1 MTINFP
7 QRPKWLT
14 FERLAMWLI
23 VIVLAIWIFRSC
35 GDKTTWQQK
44 LADKEAQRKKE
55 VDSVQDRFVEYQGYA
70 FREISKWVDS
80 SESLL
85 AENVVLRYER
95 DQAWVGL
102 EKNKIA
108 ADKLIAS
115 IKGSDGKDS
124 AACLELAEK
133 YTYAAG
139 QVVAYKNKSDLLIAK
154 LDTAGSFKDKIINQQ
169 KKAID
174 NAIATNVYLN
184 NQYNGLYESFGKL
197 KPRNSVWF
205 GVETTVMPGLILA
218 GPQFAYQTKKGT
230 QYQLSVG
237 LDSKDVNYY
246 VRAGLTWKI
255 SFRK

>member
-23 VIVLAIWIFRSC
+23 IIVLAFWIFRSC
-35 GDKTTWQQK
+35 GDKNTWQQK

-55 VDSVQDRFVEYQGYA
+55 VDSVQKEFQYHYILAVNAIEKMKDSAEALLSEVE
-70 FREISKWVDS
+70 
-80 SESLL
+80 
-85 AENVVLRYER
+85 VLRYER
-95 DQAWVGL
+95 NEAWKGL
-102 EKNKIA
+102 GVNKEE
-108 ADKLIAS
+108 ADKLIAR
-115 IKGSDGKDS
+115 IKNSQGKDT
-124 AACLELAEK
+124 ADCLELTEK
-133 YTYAAG
+133 YTAAAG

-154 LDTAGSFKDKIINQQ
+154 LDTAGSFKDKIIAQQ
-169 KKAID
+169 KKSID
-174 NAIATNVYLN
+174 DAIATNVFIN
-184 NQYNGLYESFGKL
+184 NQYQGLYESFGKL

-246 VRAGLTWKI
+246 VRAGLIWKI

>member
-23 VIVLAIWIFRSC
+23 IIVLAFWIFRSC

-44 LADKEAQRKKE
+44 LADTEAQRKKD
-55 VDSVQDRFVEYQGYA
+55 VDSVQQSFSTRYA
-70 FREISKWVDS
+70 MAVSAVQYWQDS
-80 SESLL
+80 AGALL
-85 AENVVLRYER
+85 AEVDVLRYER
-95 DQAWVGL
+95 NEAWKSLGV
-102 EKNKIA
+102 NKEQ
-108 ADKLIAS
+108 ADKLIAR
-115 IKGSDGKDS
+115 IKNSQGKDT
-124 AACLELAEK
+124 ADCLELTVK
-133 YTYAAG
+133 YTEAAG

-154 LDTAGSFKDKIINQQ
+154 LDTAGSFKDKIIAQQ
-169 KKAID
+169 KKSID
-174 NAIATNVYLN
+174 DAIATNVFIN
-184 NQYNGLYESFGKL
+184 NQYQGLYESFGKL